1 MSIGLLEELPNQ
13 DKSTDSQQAESS
25 TVAGISIRDSKGKEY
40 DTIHLVFD
48 RYNLASSLK
57 EATRERRQDGKTI
70 TDYYMEESTDVG
82 KVTANS
88 FCQVPAPNNE
98 LTDLPLGLIGFF
110 DLLPALLVI
119 SPNMPRFLLTRL
131 MSCTNFLS
139 PNAFYIGFQHLSAWR
154 SATECAPSYLTD
166 HCRPVSDLAFRRA
179 LRSSFRGEFLVPR
192 VRSALKQLRA
202 SPVIGTPNLE

>member
-98 LTDLPLGLIGFF
+98 LTDLPLGLI
-110 DLLPALLVI
+110 
-119 SPNMPRFLLTRL
+119 RRL
-131 MSCTNFLS
+131 DRVL
-139 PNAFYIGFQHLSAWR
+139 R
-154 SATECAPSYLTD
+154 SAARLIGHIPKYSS
-166 HCRPVSDLAFRRA
+166 VSAYTRNVLH
-179 LRSSFRGEFLVPR
+179 
-192 VRSALKQLRA
+192 
-202 SPVIGTPNLE
+202 